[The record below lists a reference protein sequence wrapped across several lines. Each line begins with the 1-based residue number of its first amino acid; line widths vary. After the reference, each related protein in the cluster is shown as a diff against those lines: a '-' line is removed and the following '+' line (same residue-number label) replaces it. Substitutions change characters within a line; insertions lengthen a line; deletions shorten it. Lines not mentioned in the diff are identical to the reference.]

1 MEGQWLENKTAIVT
15 GGSSGMG
22 KDIAITFAR
31 HGANVVICGR
41 SLERLQP
48 AVEEISNSGGSARA
62 FECDVREPDKVN
74 EMVQFAIR
82 EFGHIDILVNN
93 AAGNF
98 VVKSEDLS
106 VNGWRAVENIVLNGT
121 WYCSQAVGK
130 HMIET
135 GRGGSILNMVA
146 TYAWTGSPGVVHSAS
161 AKAGVVA
168 MAKTLAAEWGHYG
181 IRVNCIA
188 PGPIEDTGGA
198 DKLWPNEQ
206 IKEAI
211 LRGIPLRRL
220 GKKEE
225 ISNLALFLVSDYAAY
240 ITGDVITADGG
251 ASLNKGFL
259 TQWEQAGFDQS
270 R

>member
-1 MEGQWLENKTAIVT
+1 MDGQWLKGKAALIT

-22 KDIAITFAR
+22 KDMALTFAK
-31 HGANVVICGR
+31 HGAKVVICGR
-41 SLERLQP
+41 SMERLLP
-48 AVEEISNSGGSARA
+48 VISEIEAAGGSAKA
-62 FECDVREPDKVN
+62 FECDVREPEKVN
-74 EMVQFAIR
+74 EMVQFTI
-82 EFGHIDILVNN
+82 EQYGPIDILINN

-98 VVKSEDLS
+98 VVKAEDLS

-135 GRGGSILNMVA
+135 GKGGCIINIVA
-146 TYAWTGSPGVVHSAS
+146 TYAWTGGPGVVHSAS

-168 MAKTLAAEWGHYG
+168 MAKTLAAEWGKYG

-188 PGPIEDTGGA
+188 PGPIEGTGGA

-206 IKEAI
+206 VKNQI

-220 GKKEE
+220 GTKQDV
-225 ISNLALFLVSDYAAY
+225 SNLALFLVSDYASY
-240 ITGDVITADGG
+240 ITGDVITIDGG

-259 TQWEQAGFDQS
+259 AMWENANEIK
-270 R
+270 

>member
-1 MEGQWLENKTAIVT
+1 MEGQWLKDKVAIVT

-22 KDIAITFAR
+22 KDIAMTFAR
-31 HGANVVICGR
+31 HGAKVVICGR
-41 SLERLQP
+41 SMERLQP
-48 AVEEISNSGGSARA
+48 VVDEIKSAGGVASAV
-62 FECDVREPDKVN
+62 ECDVREPEKVN
-74 EMVQFAIR
+74 EMVQYTIDQ
-82 EFGHIDILVNN
+82 FGNIDILINN

-130 HMIET
+130 HMIES
-135 GRGGSILNMVA
+135 GQGGSIINMVA

-161 AKAGVVA
+161 AKAGIVA
-168 MAKTLAAEWGHYG
+168 MSKTLAAEWGHYG

-188 PGPIEDTGGA
+188 PGPIEGTGGA

-206 IKEAI
+206 VKEAI

-225 ISNLALFLVSDYAAY
+225 ISNLALFLVSDFSGY
-240 ITGDVITADGG
+240 ITGDVITSDGG

-259 TQWEQAGFDQS
+259 AQWQQAGLE
-270 R
+270 

>member
-1 MEGQWLENKTAIVT
+1 MEGQWLKDKVAIVT

-22 KDIAITFAR
+22 KDIAMTYAR
-31 HGANVVICGR
+31 HGAKVVICGR
-41 SLERLQP
+41 SMERLQP
-48 AVEEISNSGGSARA
+48 VVEEIQQAGGVARA
-62 FECDVREPDKVN
+62 FECDVREPERVN
-74 EMVQFAIR
+74 DMVQFTID
-82 EFGHIDILVNN
+82 EFGQIDILVNN

-98 VVKSEDLS
+98 VVRSEDLS

-121 WYCSQAVGK
+121 WYCTQAVGK
-130 HMIET
+130 HMIES
-135 GRGGSILNMVA
+135 GNGGQILNMVA

-168 MAKTLAAEWGHYG
+168 MSKSLAAEWGHHG

-198 DKLWPNEQ
+198 DKLWPNEKV
-206 IKEAI
+206 KEAI

-251 ASLNKGFL
+251 ASLNQGFL
-259 TQWEQAGFDQS
+259 RQWEQAGLE
-270 R
+270 

>member
-1 MEGQWLENKTAIVT
+1 MEGQWLKDKIAIIT

-22 KDIAITFAR
+22 KDIAMTYAR
-31 HGANVVICGR
+31 HGAKVVICGR
-41 SLERLQP
+41 SMERLQP
-48 AVEEISNSGGSARA
+48 VVEEIQQAGGVARA
-62 FECDVREPDKVN
+62 FECDVREPERVN
-74 EMVQFAIR
+74 DMVQFTID
-82 EFGHIDILVNN
+82 EFGQIDILVNN

-98 VVKSEDLS
+98 VVRSEDLS

-121 WYCSQAVGK
+121 WYCTQAVGK
-130 HMIET
+130 HMIES
-135 GRGGSILNMVA
+135 GNGGQILNMVA

-168 MAKTLAAEWGHYG
+168 MSKSLAAEWGHHG

-198 DKLWPNEQ
+198 DKLWPNEKV
-206 IKEAI
+206 KEAI

-251 ASLNKGFL
+251 ASLNQGFL
-259 TQWEQAGFDQS
+259 RQWEQAGLE
-270 R
+270 

>member
-1 MEGQWLENKTAIVT
+1 MEGKWLTGKVALIT

-22 KDIAITFAR
+22 KDMALTFAK
-31 HGANVVICGR
+31 HGAKVVICGR
-41 SLERLQP
+41 SMERLEP
-48 AVEEISNSGGSARA
+48 VIAEIHKAGGAAKA
-62 FECDVREPDKVN
+62 FECDVREPDRVN
-74 EMVQFAIR
+74 EMVQFTV
-82 EFGHIDILVNN
+82 EQFGPIDILINN

-98 VVKSEDLS
+98 VVKAEDLS

-135 GRGGSILNMVA
+135 GKGGSIINIVA
-146 TYAWTGSPGVVHSAS
+146 TYAWTGGPGVVHSAS

-168 MAKTLAAEWGHYG
+168 MAKTLAAEWGKYG

-188 PGPIEDTGGA
+188 PGPIEGTGGA

-206 IKEAI
+206 VKNQI

-220 GKKEE
+220 GTKQDV
-225 ISNLALFLVSDYAAY
+225 SNLALFLVSDYASY
-240 ITGDVITADGG
+240 ITGDVITIDGG

-259 TQWEQAGFDQS
+259 AMWENANEIK
-270 R
+270 

>member
-1 MEGQWLENKTAIVT
+1 MEGQWLEDKVAIIT

-22 KDIAITFAR
+22 KDIAMTFAR
-31 HGANVVICGR
+31 HGASVLICGR
-41 SLERLQP
+41 SMERLEP
-48 AVEEISNSGGSARA
+48 VVDEIKRAGGVAQA
-62 FECDVREPDKVN
+62 FECDVREPEKVN
-74 EMVQFAIR
+74 NMVQYTI
-82 EFGHIDILVNN
+82 EQFGNINILVNN

-130 HMIET
+130 RMIES
-135 GRGGSILNMVA
+135 GHGGSILNMVA

-168 MAKTLAAEWGHYG
+168 MSKTLAAEWGHHG

-188 PGPIEDTGGA
+188 PGPIGDTGGA

-206 IKEAI
+206 IKQRI

-225 ISNLALFLVSDYAAY
+225 ISNLALFLVSDYSSY

-259 TQWEQAGFDQS
+259 EQWQEVGDLKKS
-270 R
+270 